1 ASTYASMLKK
11 EMGCIDWNMPADKI
25 ERLVRGLNSWPGA
38 YTFMNGKMLK
48 IWGSAVTDMQAQ
60 GEPGT
65 VAGTDK
71 KAIYVNCKDSVLALT
86 EVQYEGK
93 KRMPV
98 QAFLLGA
105 RIEEGQKLTAER

>member
-1 ASTYASMLKK
+1 
-11 EMGCIDWNMPADKI
+11 
-25 ERLVRGLNSWPGA
+25 
-38 YTFMNGKMLK
+38 MLK
-48 IWGSAVTDMQAQ
+48 IWGASVVSDLGVLGLDTS

-71 KAIYVNCKDSVLALT
+71 KAIYVSCGEGILSLN

-93 KRMPV
+93 KRMST

-105 RIEEGQKLTAER
+105 KVEKGSPLTRER